1 MQRDITDG
9 ARGPL
14 EGHML
19 DVELGGLNVCLR
31 DERGWM
37 AAATRRETHFPGAV
51 QSESSLCDSGIASA
65 PRMVL
70 LLALSSQNEDMLRK
84 LMHVEE
90 ATGADI
96 RALPIWQWR

>member
-1 MQRDITDG
+1 MKPDITDG

-19 DVELGGLNVCLR
+19 DIELGGLNVCLR
-31 DERGWM
+31 DEHGCI
-37 AAATRRETHFPGAV
+37 AAATRRETHSPGAV
-51 QSESSLCDSGIASA
+51 QSENSLCDSSIAQA

-70 LLALSSQNEDMLRK
+70 LLALGSQKEDMSRK
-84 LMHVEE
+84 LMHVED